1 MTTAVPFFDL
11 HRQYESIADEIHA
24 ELREVCAK
32 SAFILG
38 EKVTAFEADFAK
50 FTGTRHG
57 VAVNSGTSALHLALR
72 CLNIGP
78 GDEVITVPMTFIA
91 TIWGICYTGATP
103 VFVDVDPANRTLDPL
118 KLEAAITPQTKAI
131 IPVHLYGQPANMR
144 EILRIA
150 DASGIPVIEDAAQA
164 HGASADG
171 QAVGGIGRIGCFS
184 FYPGKNLGAY
194 GEGGALV
201 TNDDA
206 IAARARALR
215 DHGQSQRYQ
224 HDEIG
229 YNYRMDGFQGAVLG
243 IKLRRLHNWTSR
255 RRRIAAYYHEQFAP
269 LARDGRLE
277 IPVESEWSH
286 GVYHLYVVLV
296 EKRDAFRERLQSL
309 GVGSALHYPVPVHL
323 QKAVAALGGCRGD
336 HPVSERIAERCVSL
350 PMFPELTDAEVE
362 FVAARVRQ
370 ALQDAS

>member
-38 EKVTAFEADFAK
+38 EKVTAFESDFAK

-91 TIWGICYTGATP
+91 TIWGICYAGATP
-103 VFVDVDPANRTLDPL
+103 VFVDVDPASRTMDPL
-118 KLEAAITPQTKAI
+118 KLEAAITPHTKAI

-150 DASGIPVIEDAAQA
+150 DARGIPVIEDAAQA

-171 QAVGGIGRIGCFS
+171 RPVGGIGRIGCFS

-243 IKLRRLHNWTSR
+243 IKLRRLHNWTR
-255 RRRIAAYYHEQFAP
+255 RRRQIATYYHEQFAP

-277 IPVESEWSH
+277 IPVEDEWSR

-296 EKRDAFRERLQSL
+296 DKRDAFRQRLQSL

-323 QKAVAALGGCRGD
+323 QKAVAALGGRRGD
-336 HPVSERIAERCVSL
+336 HTVSERIAERCVSL

>member
-38 EKVTAFEADFAK
+38 EKVTAFESDFAK

-91 TIWGICYTGATP
+91 TIWGICYAGATP

-118 KLEAAITPQTKAI
+118 KLEAAITPHTKAI

-150 DASGIPVIEDAAQA
+150 DARGIPVIEDAAQA

-171 QAVGGIGRIGCFS
+171 RPVGGIGRIGCFS

-243 IKLRRLHNWTSR
+243 IKLRRLHNWTR
-255 RRRIAAYYHEQFAP
+255 RRRQIATYYHEQFAP

-277 IPVESEWSH
+277 IPVEDEWSR

-296 EKRDAFRERLQSL
+296 DKRDAFRQRLQSL

-323 QKAVAALGGCRGD
+323 QKAVAALGGRRGD
-336 HPVSERIAERCVSL
+336 HTVSERIAERCVSL